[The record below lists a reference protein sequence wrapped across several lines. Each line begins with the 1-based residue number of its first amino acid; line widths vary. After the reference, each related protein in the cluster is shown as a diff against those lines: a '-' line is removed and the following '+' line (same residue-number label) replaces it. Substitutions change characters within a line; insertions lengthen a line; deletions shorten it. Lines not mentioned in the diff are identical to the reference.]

1 MSKDFTIKPREPHM
15 LTDMYLTFLDSF
27 SDYQVPFKLSK
38 KQFVDKF
45 VSKLKI
51 DFDHSVGA
59 WNTTLGMDAFVFTTI
74 AQYQNKRIAYNG
86 GTGVRPKARKND
98 LVVKMY
104 DYLLP
109 RLKSIGVEQC
119 VLEVLVQNQKA
130 IRAYQKVG
138 FKKTGLLRCYKLY
151 NPTSLPRHASV
162 KYKLTSAAQPIL
174 YESFID
180 ESASFL
186 DALLLDGDYSQ
197 EKIIEAYDQNKCVGF
212 LIYQPSFSRINLLGV
227 SQIYRRMGIARGL
240 LSALIEIEKLKNIT
254 VLNVPEKGAGLN
266 AFFTNMG
273 FKNELNQYEMRL
285 DLT

>member
-1 MSKDFTIKPREPHM
+1 MSKNFTIKPLEPDM

-27 SDYQVPFKLSK
+27 SDYQIPFKLNK

-45 VSKLKI
+45 VAKLKI
-51 DFDHSVGA
+51 DFDYSVGA
-59 WNTTLGMDAFVFTTI
+59 WNTSQGMEAFVFTTI
-74 AQYQNKRIAYNG
+74 AQYQNKLIAYNG
-86 GTGVRPKARKND
+86 GTGVRPKARKNG

-109 RLKSIGVEQC
+109 RLKLRSVEQC

-138 FKKTGLLRCYKLY
+138 FKKTGFLRCYKLY
-151 NPTSLPRHASV
+151 NPFPFSRHAGV
-162 KYKLTSAAQPIL
+162 KYKLTSTSQPIL
-174 YESFID
+174 YQSFID

-186 DALLLDGDYSQ
+186 DTLLLNGDCGQ

-212 LIYQPSFSRINLLGV
+212 LIYQPSLSRVNLLGV
-227 SQIYRRMGIARGL
+227 SQIYRRMGIASGL
-240 LSALIEIEKLKNIT
+240 LSTLIEIEKLKQVT
-254 VLNVPEKGAGLN
+254 VLNVPEEGTALN

-285 DLT
+285 DLV